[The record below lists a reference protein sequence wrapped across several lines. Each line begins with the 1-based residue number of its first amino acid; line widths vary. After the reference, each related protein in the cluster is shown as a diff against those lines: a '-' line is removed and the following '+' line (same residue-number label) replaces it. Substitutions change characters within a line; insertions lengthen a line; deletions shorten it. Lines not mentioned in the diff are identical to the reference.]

1 MIRTDTEYRRTLEQL
16 EQDAE
21 YIRSQRKHFES
32 LGLTE
37 EQVERALQPALTF
50 HEQLKEEVDSYEQMK
65 RGDLG
70 TLYSLTSIGRWLI
83 GSRIA
88 RGWNQKE
95 LAEALAVSEAQ
106 VSRDERNEYYGIT
119 VERAQ
124 RILETIGLEFQMQE
138 ADDKPFLSTTTTSTT
153 SPTPDS
159 TSLPSV
165 PPSVLNTPDWVA
177 ARLRGDPKLD
187 GKKAQSLAQMF
198 RFAYE
203 AVANEEGSQS

>member
-37 EQVERALQPALTF
+37 EQIERALQPAFTF
-50 HEQLKEEVDSYEQMK
+50 HEQLKEEADGYEQMK

-70 TLYSLTSIGRWLI
+70 TLHSLTSIGRWLI

-88 RGWNQKE
+88 RGWSQKE
-95 LAEALAVSEAQ
+95 LAEALGVSEAQ

-124 RILETIGLEFQMQE
+124 RILEVIGLEFQMQE
-138 ADDKPFLSTTTTSTT
+138 ADDRPLLSTTATMS
-153 SPTPDS
+153 SS
-159 TSLPSV
+159 ASV
-165 PPSVLNTPDWVA
+165 PPGILNTPDWVA

-203 AVANEEGSQS
+203 AVASEEGS